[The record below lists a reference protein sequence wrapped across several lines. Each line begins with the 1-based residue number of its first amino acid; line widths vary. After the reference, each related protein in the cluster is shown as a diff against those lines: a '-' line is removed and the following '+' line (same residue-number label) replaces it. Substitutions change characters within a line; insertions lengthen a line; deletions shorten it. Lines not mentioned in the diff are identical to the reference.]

1 MQWTKYT
8 LKESRTT
15 VKISQLASA
24 ESLEAHL
31 KTVQNRLKG
40 TSPISITALPAL
52 DKLFGEAQ
60 NVVLKEEYN
69 KVVTALD
76 STTELN
82 KKLTDIIQ
90 SSIQIID

>member
-1 MQWTKYT
+1 MQCTKYT
-8 LKESRTT
+8 LKESRTA

-24 ESLEAHL
+24 ESLEVHL

-40 TSPISITALPAL
+40 TIPISITALPAL